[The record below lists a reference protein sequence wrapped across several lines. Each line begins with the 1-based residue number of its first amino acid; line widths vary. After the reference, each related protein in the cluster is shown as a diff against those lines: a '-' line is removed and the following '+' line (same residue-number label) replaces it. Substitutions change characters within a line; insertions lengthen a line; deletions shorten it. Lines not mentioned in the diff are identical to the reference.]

1 MITLQTDA
9 EEKAHEL
16 VTVSYSSSFLQGKG
30 KGLHRVLQEAGSPTG
45 VHQPAGNGFR
55 PELESAEF
63 RVLRST
69 EEATLSAHLG
79 LVTPRINDRSLTS
92 REIGH
97 IDLEESRI
105 ILQKPAPACNNIV
118 GVIGSSFGVDH
129 RGTAGEWAGEGDR
142 VLCPSIKRRLRA
154 LRMLFD
160 NRQITQPE
168 FDRQLAALIAS
179 I

>member
-97 IDLEESRI
+97 IDLEENRI

-129 RGTAGEWAGEGDR
+129 RGTAGEEDR
-142 VLCPSIKRRLRA
+142 GLCPNIKRRLRA